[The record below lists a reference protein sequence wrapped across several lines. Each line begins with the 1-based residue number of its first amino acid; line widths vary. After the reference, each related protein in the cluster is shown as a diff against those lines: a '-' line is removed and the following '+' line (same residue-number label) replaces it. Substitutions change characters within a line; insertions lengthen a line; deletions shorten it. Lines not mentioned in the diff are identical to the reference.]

1 MSGKRR
7 CGWAAGRFPA
17 YRRYHD
23 EEWGVP
29 VRDDRILFEF
39 LVLESAQA
47 GLSWATILKRRAGYR
62 RAFAGFDPVTVAGF
76 GTERIEALLRD
87 PGIVRNRAKVEAA
100 VGNAARFL
108 EIQRERGSFSEYLW
122 EFVGGQPITNRWTR
136 DDEVP
141 AVSPESERIAQDL
154 RARGF
159 RFLGSTILY
168 ATMQAVGLVNDHLVS
183 CFRHREVSASGNAA
197 AAAVSPGRSEATLRT
212 PTST

>member
-1 MSGKRR
+1 MSGRRR
-7 CGWAAGRFPA
+7 CGWASGRFPA

-29 VRDDRILFEF
+29 VRDDRVLFEF

-62 RAFAGFDPVTVAGF
+62 RAFAGFDPEVVARF
-76 GTERIEALLRD
+76 GAERIETLLRD
-87 PGIVRNRAKVEAA
+87 PGIVRHRAKVEAA

-108 EIQRERGSFSEYLW
+108 EIQREHGSFAAYLW
-122 EFVGGQPITNRWTR
+122 GFVGGRPITNRWTR
-136 DDEVP
+136 NDEVP
-141 AVSPESERIAQDL
+141 AVSPESERIAKDL

-159 RFLGSTILY
+159 RFLGSTTLY

-183 CFRHREVSASGNAA
+183 CFRHREVSALGKTVAVASPEQGDAA
-197 AAAVSPGRSEATLRT
+197 LARRT
-212 PTST
+212 SA